1 MKKPRSTSKRG
12 LAKIATVDLVTM
24 ALLAGLDM
32 GTKQIIHPVVQFI
45 TGPFNIPAGAVAGG
59 VYMMWSVLAI
69 GIIRKPGAATL
80 TSAIESILS
89 LLLPF
94 GNFGVLSFVIYLL
107 PGLAADSVFIVYL
120 LTKQDHRFGLIGCF
134 AASAAANLTGTFLVA
149 ILVLDLP
156 IIPLLFSV
164 ILAAVFG
171 GFGGIIANTLLIELR
186 KIGIGV
192 STKRL
197 VPAAANSNVVK

>member
-1 MKKPRSTSKRG
+1 
-12 LAKIATVDLVTM
+12 
-24 ALLAGLDM
+24 M
-32 GTKQIIHPVVQFI
+32 GTKQIIHPTMQFI

-59 VYMMWSVLAI
+59 LYMMWSVLAI
-69 GIIRKPGAATL
+69 GIVRKPGAATL
-80 TSAIESILS
+80 TSAVESILS

-107 PGLAADSVFIVYL
+107 PGLAADGVFVVYL
-120 LTKQDHRFGLIGCF
+120 LTKQDHRFGLVGCF
-134 AASAAANLTGTFLVA
+134 TASAAANFMGTFLVA
-149 ILVLDLP
+149 ILVLALP

-164 ILAAVFG
+164 ILAAIFG

-192 STKRL
+192 PTKKL
-197 VPAAANSNVVK
+197 VSGAHSNVVK

>member
-1 MKKPRSTSKRG
+1 MKNSQRTPRRG

-32 GTKQIIHPVVQFI
+32 GTKQIIHPAVEVV

-69 GIIRKPGAATL
+69 GIVRKPGAATL
-80 TSAIESILS
+80 TSAIESFLS

-107 PGLAADSVFIVYL
+107 PGITADAVFVAYL
-120 LTKQDHRFGLIGCF
+120 LTKQDHRFGLVGCF
-134 AASAAANLTGTFLVA
+134 AASAAANFMGTFLVS
-149 ILVLDLP
+149 ILVLALP
-156 IIPLLFSV
+156 IIPLVFSV
-164 ILAAVFG
+164 ILATMFG
-171 GFGGIIANTLLIELR
+171 GFGGIIANMLLIELR

-192 STKRL
+192 PKEKL
-197 VPAAANSNVVK
+197 VSATNANVVK